1 MTDTRS
7 RFGLFGLVVCAA
19 AALAGLIVSAVLQR
33 LGLAQPY
40 AVSIAAP
47 CGFLVLF
54 PLMRRWSQG
63 SLRLSTWVAVAFLF
77 GAFGLLFDRVLA
89 HL

>member
-19 AALAGLIVSAVLQR
+19 AGLAGLLVSAVLQR

-47 CGFLVLF
+47 CSFLVLY

-63 SLRLSTWVAVAFLF
+63 KLRFYSWAVVALLV
-77 GAFGLLFDRVLA
+77 GLVQLLLNLA
-89 HL
+89 MMYL

>member
-1 MTDTRS
+1 MNDTRS
-7 RFGLFGLVVCAA
+7 RFGLFGFVVCVA
-19 AALAGLIVSAVLQR
+19 AALAGLLVSAALQR
-33 LGLAQPY
+33 FGLAQPY

-47 CGFLVLF
+47 CSFLVLY

-63 SLRLSTWVAVAFLF
+63 NLRFYSWAVVALLVGLFQLLLSLAVM
-77 GAFGLLFDRVLA
+77 